1 LTRRGRE
8 GNKRGNW
15 NPRRGGGD
23 GEEERG
29 TRGEIGIRG
38 EAEETAE
45 RERERAEDEGEEE
58 RPLDREGEA
67 YSREEAVEEEGE
79 EERPRD
85 REGEAYSREEAVE
98 DVPPGC
104 AHEQAPL
111 RSLQAGVQ
119 MQRHA
124 ST

>member
-1 LTRRGRE
+1 MRATLVPVADALTRRGRE

-67 YSREEAVEEEGE
+67 YSREEAVE
-79 EERPRD
+79 
-85 REGEAYSREEAVE
+85 